1 MSQRGYTPLDT
12 PVCPVRHDRRRTD
25 TDKQFV
31 EPKKQETN
39 MGYISIQINKAK
51 GSADAGASD
60 HIERK
65 TMPKNADPTRTHLN
79 RELVEIPDGVA
90 DRTEAISHRIR
101 TAGIRRK
108 ITPDQ
113 VRAIRI
119 VLSGTHE
126 DMVRVQDEGRLD
138 EWCADN
144 LQWLH
149 RTFGKEN
156 TVSAVLHMDEHTPH
170 IHATVV
176 PIVTG
181 ERRKARK
188 KQAEGK
194 RTYRKKANAVRL
206 CADDLLTRERLVAYH
221 DSYAAAMAKYGL
233 QRGIRGSEA
242 RHTTTAQYYRDLKRQ
257 TGELEANVQQL
268 QTERQQAKQE
278 LDEVKKEIKSEK
290 LEAAKTEA
298 KAALVAKVGSL
309 LGSGRLKE
317 LEADNR
323 TLQGEVAARDES
335 IELLQ
340 KQMERQ
346 QEEHSRQLMELQAKY
361 RREMAD
367 KEAAHQE
374 EVSFLKS
381 IIQKAKKWFPL
392 FQKLVYMEKFCLKV
406 GFNER
411 QTATLISGK
420 PLFYKGEL
428 YSEEH
433 RRKFTTEE
441 AGFQVVK
448 DPKDMSKLAL
458 AINGQVNGE
467 WFKEQFGRLFSSVKR
482 TVEPLR
488 RGKGMGL

>member
-1 MSQRGYTPLDT
+1 
-12 PVCPVRHDRRRTD
+12 
-25 TDKQFV
+25 
-31 EPKKQETN
+31 

-51 GSADAGASD
+51 GSADTGASD

-79 RELVEIPDGVA
+79 RELVEFPDGVA

-101 TAGIRRK
+101 TAGIKRK

-126 DMVRVQDEGRLD
+126 DMIRVQDEGRLN
-138 EWCADN
+138 EWCDDN

-221 DSYAAAMAKYGL
+221 DSYAKAMAKYGL
-233 QRGIRGSEA
+233 QRGVRGSEA

-268 QTERQQAKQE
+268 QTEQRQAERQ
-278 LDEVKKEIKSEK
+278 LDEVRKEIKSEK
-290 LEAAKTEA
+290 LETAKTEA
-298 KAALVAKVGSL
+298 KTALVAKVGSL
-309 LGSGRLKE
+309 LGSGKLKE

-340 KQMERQ
+340 RQMQRQ
-346 QEEHSRQLMELQAKY
+346 QENHQWQLMELQVKH
-361 RREMAD
+361 RRELSD
-367 KEAAHQE
+367 KEAEQQKK
-374 EVSFLKS
+374 VSFLKS
-381 IIQKAKKWFPL
+381 IIQKAQKWFPL
-392 FQKLVYMEKFCLKV
+392 FQELVYMEKFCLKV

-420 PLFYKGEL
+420 PLFYEGEL

-433 RRKFTTEE
+433 KRKFTTER

-448 DPKDMSKLAL
+448 DPTNRSKLAL
-458 AINGQVNGE
+458 AINGQLIGE
-467 WFKEQFGRLFSSVKR
+467 WFKEQFDRLFSSVKR

-488 RGKGMGL
+488 RGKGVGL

>member
-1 MSQRGYTPLDT
+1 
-12 PVCPVRHDRRRTD
+12 
-25 TDKQFV
+25 
-31 EPKKQETN
+31 

-51 GSADAGASD
+51 GSADTGASD

-79 RELVEIPDGVA
+79 RELVEFPDGVA

-101 TAGIRRK
+101 TAGIKRK

-126 DMVRVQDEGRLD
+126 DMIRVQDEGRLN
-138 EWCADN
+138 EWCDDN

-194 RTYRKKANAVRL
+194 RIYRKKANAVRL

-221 DSYAAAMAKYGL
+221 DSYAKAMAKYGL
-233 QRGIRGSEA
+233 QRGVRGSEA
-242 RHTTTAQYYRDLKRQ
+242 RHTTTAQYYRDLNRQ

-268 QTERQQAKQE
+268 QTEQRQAERQ
-278 LDEVKKEIKSEK
+278 LDEVRKEIKSEK
-290 LEAAKTEA
+290 LETAKTEA
-298 KAALVAKVGSL
+298 KTALVAKVGSL
-309 LGSGRLKE
+309 LGSGKLKE

-340 KQMERQ
+340 RQMQRQ
-346 QEEHSRQLMELQAKY
+346 QENHQRQLMELQVKH
-361 RREMAD
+361 RRELSD
-367 KEAAHQE
+367 KEAEQQKK
-374 EVSFLKS
+374 VSFLKS
-381 IIQKAKKWFPL
+381 IIQKAQKWFPL
-392 FQKLVYMEKFCLKV
+392 FQELVYMEKFCLKV

-420 PLFYKGEL
+420 PLFYEGEL

-433 RRKFTTEE
+433 KRKFTTER

-448 DPKDMSKLAL
+448 DPTNRSKLAL
-458 AINGQVNGE
+458 AINGQLIGE
-467 WFKEQFGRLFSSVKR
+467 WFKEQFDRLFSSVKR

-488 RGKGMGL
+488 RGKGVGL

>member
-1 MSQRGYTPLDT
+1 
-12 PVCPVRHDRRRTD
+12 
-25 TDKQFV
+25 
-31 EPKKQETN
+31 

-51 GSADAGASD
+51 GSADTGASD

-65 TMPKNADPTRTHLN
+65 SIPKNADPTRTHLN
-79 RELVEIPDGVA
+79 RELVEFPDGVA

-126 DMVRVQDEGRLD
+126 DMIKVQDEGRLG
-138 EWCADN
+138 EWCDDN

-194 RTYRKKANAVRL
+194 RIYRKKANAVRL
-206 CADDLLTRERLVAYH
+206 CADDLLTREKLVAYH
-221 DSYAAAMAKYGL
+221 DCYAKAMAKYGL

-242 RHTTTAQYYRDLKRQ
+242 RHTTTAQFYRDLKRQ

-268 QTERQQAKQE
+268 QTEQRQAERQ
-278 LDEVKKEIKSEK
+278 LDEVRKEIKSEK
-290 LEAAKTEA
+290 LEIAKTEA
-298 KAALVAKVGSL
+298 KTALVAKVGSL
-309 LGSGRLKE
+309 LGSGKLKE

-340 KQMERQ
+340 RQMLRQ
-346 QEEHSRQLMELQAKY
+346 QEEHHRQLMELQAKH
-361 RREMAD
+361 RRELSD
-367 KEAAHQE
+367 KEAVHQK

-381 IIQKAKKWFPL
+381 IISKAQTWFPL
-392 FQKLVYMEKFCLKV
+392 FQELVYMEKFCLKV

-420 PLFYKGEL
+420 PLFYEGEL

-433 RRKFTTEE
+433 KRKFTTER

-448 DPKDMSKLAL
+448 APTNRSKLAL
-458 AINGQVNGE
+458 AINGQLIGE

>member
-1 MSQRGYTPLDT
+1 
-12 PVCPVRHDRRRTD
+12 
-25 TDKQFV
+25 
-31 EPKKQETN
+31 

-51 GSADAGASD
+51 GSADTGASD

-79 RELVEIPDGVA
+79 RELVEFPDGVA

-101 TAGIRRK
+101 TAGIKRK

-126 DMVRVQDEGRLD
+126 DMIRVQDEGRLN
-138 EWCADN
+138 EWCDDN

-194 RTYRKKANAVRL
+194 RIYRKKANAVRL

-221 DSYAAAMAKYGL
+221 DSYAKAMAKYGL
-233 QRGIRGSEA
+233 QRGVRGSEA

-268 QTERQQAKQE
+268 QTEQRQAERQ
-278 LDEVKKEIKSEK
+278 LDEVRKEIKSEK
-290 LEAAKTEA
+290 LETAKTEA
-298 KAALVAKVGSL
+298 KTALVAKVGSL
-309 LGSGRLKE
+309 LGSGKLKE

-323 TLQGEVAARDES
+323 TLQGDVAARDES

-340 KQMERQ
+340 RQMQRQ
-346 QEEHSRQLMELQAKY
+346 QENHQRQLMELQVKH
-361 RREMAD
+361 RRELSD
-367 KEAAHQE
+367 KEAEQQKK
-374 EVSFLKS
+374 VSFLKS
-381 IIQKAKKWFPL
+381 IIQKAQKWFPL
-392 FQKLVYMEKFCLKV
+392 FQELVYMEKFCLKV

-420 PLFYKGEL
+420 PLFYEGEL

-433 RRKFTTEE
+433 KRKFTTER

-448 DPKDMSKLAL
+448 DPTNRSKLAL
-458 AINGQVNGE
+458 AINGQLVGE
-467 WFKEQFGRLFSSVKR
+467 WFKEQFDRLFSSVKR

-488 RGKGMGL
+488 RGKGVGL

>member
-1 MSQRGYTPLDT
+1 
-12 PVCPVRHDRRRTD
+12 
-25 TDKQFV
+25 
-31 EPKKQETN
+31 

-51 GSADAGASD
+51 GSADTGASD

-79 RELVEIPDGVA
+79 RELVEFPDGVA

-138 EWCADN
+138 EWCDDN

-188 KQAEGK
+188 KQADGK
-194 RTYRKKANAVRL
+194 HTYRKKANAVRL
-206 CADDLLTRERLVAYH
+206 CADDLMSRERLVAYH
-221 DSYAAAMAKYGL
+221 DSYAKAMAKYGL

-242 RHTTTAQYYRDLKRQ
+242 RHTTTAQYYRDLKRK
-257 TGELEANVQQL
+257 TGVLEANVRQL
-268 QTERQQAKQE
+268 QTEQEQAERQ
-278 LDEVKKEIKSEK
+278 LDEVRKDIKSEK

-298 KAALVAKVGSL
+298 KTALVARVGSL
-309 LGSGRLKE
+309 LSSGKLKE

-340 KQMERQ
+340 RQMQRQ
-346 QEEHSRQLMELQAKY
+346 QEEHHRQLMELQAKH
-361 RREMAD
+361 RRELSD
-367 KEAAHQE
+367 KEAEHQKK
-374 EVSFLKS
+374 VSFLKS
-381 IIQKAKKWFPL
+381 IIQKAQKWFPL
-392 FQKLVYMEKFCLKV
+392 FQELVYMYCFSCDRDSGRLERRDPCFPLSAVSHSASGIFISEYHRHYVQYQKSASGSFCHTGRKLVY
-406 GFNER
+406 NR
-411 QTATLISGK
+411 Q
-420 PLFYKGEL
+420 Y
-428 YSEEH
+428 
-433 RRKFTTEE
+433 
-441 AGFQVVK
+441 
-448 DPKDMSKLAL
+448 
-458 AINGQVNGE
+458 
-467 WFKEQFGRLFSSVKR
+467 RLFFLCPAADPDCPGSCILPVLSVFYHAYAGYPGSSEKASLSG
-482 TVEPLR
+482 TSH
-488 RGKGMGL
+488 

>member
-1 MSQRGYTPLDT
+1 
-12 PVCPVRHDRRRTD
+12 
-25 TDKQFV
+25 
-31 EPKKQETN
+31 

-51 GSADAGASD
+51 GSADTGASD

-79 RELVEIPDGVA
+79 RELVEFPDGVA

-101 TAGIRRK
+101 TAGIKRK

-113 VRAIRI
+113 VRAIHI

-126 DMVRVQDEGRLD
+126 DMIRVQDEGRLN
-138 EWCADN
+138 EWCDDN
-144 LQWLH
+144 LQWLY

-176 PIVTG
+176 TIVTG

-221 DSYAAAMAKYGL
+221 DSYAKAMAKYGL
-233 QRGIRGSEA
+233 QRGVRGSEA

-268 QTERQQAKQE
+268 QTEQRQAERQ
-278 LDEVKKEIKSEK
+278 LDEVRKEIKSEK
-290 LEAAKTEA
+290 LETAKTEA
-298 KAALVAKVGSL
+298 KTALVAKVGSL
-309 LGSGRLKE
+309 LGSGKLKE

-340 KQMERQ
+340 RQMQRQ
-346 QEEHSRQLMELQAKY
+346 QENHQRQLMELQVKH
-361 RREMAD
+361 RRELSD
-367 KEAAHQE
+367 KEAEQQKK
-374 EVSFLKS
+374 VSFLKS
-381 IIQKAKKWFPL
+381 IIQKAQKWFPL
-392 FQKLVYMEKFCLKV
+392 FQELVYMEKFCLKV

-420 PLFYKGEL
+420 PLFYEGEL

-433 RRKFTTEE
+433 KRKFTTER

-448 DPKDMSKLAL
+448 DPTNRSKLAL
-458 AINGQVNGE
+458 AINGQLIGE
-467 WFKEQFGRLFSSVKR
+467 WFKEQFDRLFSSVKR

-488 RGKGMGL
+488 RGKGVGL

>member
-1 MSQRGYTPLDT
+1 
-12 PVCPVRHDRRRTD
+12 
-25 TDKQFV
+25 
-31 EPKKQETN
+31 

-51 GSADAGASD
+51 GSADTGASD

-79 RELVEIPDGVA
+79 RELVEFPDGVA

-101 TAGIRRK
+101 TAGIKRK

-113 VRAIRI
+113 VRAIHI

-126 DMVRVQDEGRLD
+126 DMIRVQDEGRLN
-138 EWCADN
+138 EWCDDN

-221 DSYAAAMAKYGL
+221 DSYAKAMAKYGL
-233 QRGIRGSEA
+233 QRGVRGSEA
-242 RHTTTAQYYRDLKRQ
+242 RHITTAQYYRDLKRQ

-268 QTERQQAKQE
+268 QTEQRQAERQ
-278 LDEVKKEIKSEK
+278 LDEVRKEIKSEK
-290 LEAAKTEA
+290 LETAKTEA
-298 KAALVAKVGSL
+298 KTALVAKVGSL
-309 LGSGRLKE
+309 LGSGKLKE

-340 KQMERQ
+340 RQMQRQ
-346 QEEHSRQLMELQAKY
+346 QENHQRQLMELQVKH
-361 RREMAD
+361 RRELSD
-367 KEAAHQE
+367 KEAEQQKK
-374 EVSFLKS
+374 VSFLKS
-381 IIQKAKKWFPL
+381 IIQKAQKWFPL
-392 FQKLVYMEKFCLKV
+392 FQELVYMEKFCLKV

-420 PLFYKGEL
+420 PLFYEGEL

-433 RRKFTTEE
+433 KRKFTTER

-448 DPKDMSKLAL
+448 DPTNRSKLAL
-458 AINGQVNGE
+458 AINGQLIGE
-467 WFKEQFGRLFSSVKR
+467 WFKEQFDRLFSSVKR

-488 RGKGMGL
+488 RGKGVGL

>member
-1 MSQRGYTPLDT
+1 MTN
-12 PVCPVRHDRRRTD
+12 
-25 TDKQFV
+25 KFV
-31 EPKKQETN
+31 EPQKQETN

-51 GSADAGASD
+51 GSADTGASD

-65 TMPKNADPTRTHLN
+65 TTPKNTDPTRTHLN
-79 RELVEIPDGVA
+79 RELVQFPDGVA

-108 ITPDQ
+108 ITSDQ

-126 DMVRVQDEGRLD
+126 DMVKVQDEGRLS
-138 EWCADN
+138 EWCDDN

-149 RTFGKEN
+149 RTFGREN

-206 CADDLLTRERLVAYH
+206 CADDLMSRERLVSYH
-221 DSYAAAMAKYGL
+221 DSYAKAMAKYGL

-257 TGELEANVQQL
+257 TGELETNVRQL
-268 QTERQQAKQE
+268 QTEQKQAE
-278 LDEVKKEIKSEK
+278 RLLAEVRKEIKSEK

-309 LGSGRLKE
+309 LGSGKLKE

-323 TLQGEVAARDES
+323 TLQNEVAARDES

-340 KQMERQ
+340 QQMQRQ
-346 QEEHSRQLMELQAKY
+346 QDEHSRQLMELQAQH
-361 RREMAD
+361 RREMSD
-367 KEAAHQE
+367 KEAEHQR

-392 FQKLVYMEKFCLKV
+392 FQELVYMEKFCLKV
-406 GFNER
+406 GFTER

-420 PLFYKGEL
+420 PLFYEGEL

-433 RRKFTTEE
+433 KRKFKTEE

-448 DPKDMSKLAL
+448 DPKDKSKLAL
-458 AINGQVNGE
+458 AINGQLIGE
-467 WFKEQFGRLFSSVKR
+467 WFKEQFDKLFSSIRKNVMSPRSRKG
-482 TVEPLR
+482 LR
-488 RGKGMGL
+488 Q

>member
-1 MSQRGYTPLDT
+1 MPRAARPQADGY
-12 PVCPVRHDRRRTD
+12 RQTD
-25 TDKQFV
+25 T
-31 EPKKQETN
+31 
-39 MGYISIQINKAK
+39 
-51 GSADAGASD
+51 GASD

-65 TMPKNADPTRTHLN
+65 TIPKNADPARTHLN
-79 RELVEIPDGVA
+79 RELVEFLDGVA

-126 DMVRVQDEGRLD
+126 DMIRVQNEGRLN
-138 EWCADN
+138 EWCDDN

-194 RTYRKKANAVRL
+194 RTYRKKANTVRL
-206 CADDLLTRERLVAYH
+206 CADDLMSRERLVAYH
-221 DSYAAAMAKYGL
+221 DSYAKAMAKYGL

-268 QTERQQAKQE
+268 QTEQRQAERQ
-278 LDEVKKEIKSEK
+278 LDEVRKEIKSEK

-298 KAALVAKVGSL
+298 KTALVARVGSL
-309 LGSGRLKE
+309 LGSGKLKE

-340 KQMERQ
+340 RQMQRQ
-346 QEEHSRQLMELQAKY
+346 QKEHQRQLMELQAKH
-361 RREMAD
+361 RRELSD
-367 KEAAHQE
+367 KEAEHQK

-392 FQKLVYMEKFCLKV
+392 FQELVYMEKFCLKV

-420 PLFYKGEL
+420 PLFYEGEL

-433 RRKFTTEE
+433 KRKFTTER

-448 DPKDMSKLAL
+448 DPKDRSKLAL
-458 AINGQVNGE
+458 AINGQLIGE
-467 WFKEQFGRLFSSVKR
+467 WFREQFNRLFSSVKR

-488 RGKGMGL
+488 IGKGMGL

>member
-1 MSQRGYTPLDT
+1 
-12 PVCPVRHDRRRTD
+12 
-25 TDKQFV
+25 
-31 EPKKQETN
+31 

-51 GSADAGASD
+51 GSADTGASD

-79 RELVEIPDGVA
+79 RELMEFPDGVA

-101 TAGIRRK
+101 TAGIKRK

-138 EWCADN
+138 EWCEDN

-188 KQAEGK
+188 KQAEG
-194 RTYRKKANAVRL
+194 RRNYRKKANAVRL
-206 CADDLLTRERLVAYH
+206 CADDLLTREKLVAYH
-221 DSYAAAMAKYGL
+221 DCYAKAMAKYGL
-233 QRGIRGSEA
+233 QRGVRGSEA

-257 TGELEANVQQL
+257 TGELEANVQRL
-268 QTERQQAKQE
+268 QTEQRQAERQ
-278 LDEVKKEIKSEK
+278 LDEVRKEIRSEK

-298 KAALVAKVGSL
+298 KTALVAKVGSL
-309 LGSGRLKE
+309 LGGGKLKE
-317 LEADNR
+317 LEADNL
-323 TLQGEVAARDES
+323 TLQGEVAAREES

-340 KQMERQ
+340 RQMQRQ
-346 QEEHSRQLMELQAKY
+346 QEEHSRQLMELQAQH

-367 KEAAHQE
+367 KEAAHQR

-392 FQKLVYMEKFCLKV
+392 FQELVYMEKFCLKV

-420 PLFYKGEL
+420 PLFYEGEL

-433 RRKFTTEE
+433 KRKFKTEE

-448 DPKDMSKLAL
+448 DPKDKSKLAL
-458 AINGQVNGE
+458 AINGQLIGE
-467 WFKEQFGRLFSSVKR
+467 WFKEQFDRLFSSIRR
-482 TVEPLR
+482 TVGPFR
-488 RGKGMGL
+488 KGKGMGL